1 MSCTTD
7 ISILVFDSIRGT
19 SYTWTSYALFTWEID
34 SRQFLKDTY
43 CYHFFINIIFFANT
57 DTALSVTQEQ
67 TELYRH

>member
-1 MSCTTD
+1 MSCTSD
-7 ISILVFDSIRGT
+7 IAFLVFDSIRGT
-19 SYTWTSYALFTWEID
+19 SYTWTSYALFT
-34 SRQFLKDTY
+34 RQFLKDTY